1 MTMLTLLASVGA
13 TFLFTCNQADDVIL
27 NVYQNQSIPEDVQQ
41 EIIDSLLEVTPPEC
55 SAHFYY
61 S

>member
-1 MTMLTLLASVGA
+1 MLPLLLAST

-27 NVYQNQSIPEDVQQ
+27 NVYQHESLPEGVQQ
-41 EIIDSLLEVTPPEC
+41 EIIDSVLEVTPPEC
-55 SAHFYY
+55 SAHFYD

>member
-1 MTMLTLLASVGA
+1 MLPILLAST
-13 TFLFTCNQADDVIL
+13 TFLFTCNQADEVIT
-27 NVYQNQSIPEDVQQ
+27 NVYQHQNLPEEVQQ
-41 EIIDSLLEVTPPEC
+41 EIIDALLDATPPEC